1 MAKRKVSNPLALAVL
16 TQLSE
21 RPMHPYEMAS
31 TMRER
36 GKDLTVKLNYGSLY
50 TVVDSLQ
57 RAGFIVARETE
68 RDGRRPERTVYEIT
82 EAGAAEASDW
92 LRELLGK
99 PVKEYPRFLAGLTF
113 MPALP
118 PEEVIDLLRERRAH
132 LDEEIRSIKSD
143 LRLARTGWEGQPPLP
158 RLFVIE
164 GEYVLAMHEAEL
176 RWVGRLIRDLESGT
190 FDGLDQWRA
199 FQESTRAPGGGS
211 RSNLT

>member
-50 TVVDSLQ
+50 TVVEALQ

-82 EAGAAEASDW
+82 DAGAAEARDW
-92 LRELLGK
+92 LRELLGR
-99 PVKEYPRFLAGLTF
+99 PAKEYPQFLAGLTF
-113 MPALP
+113 MPVLP
-118 PEEVIDLLRERRAH
+118 PEEVLDLLRERHGILA
-132 LDEEIRSIKSD
+132 EQIRSIQSD
-143 LRLARTGWEGQPPLP
+143 LSRSRRGWEGQRPLP

-164 GEYVLAMHEAEL
+164 AEYELAMRQAER
-176 RWVGRLIRDLESGT
+176 RWIRKLIGDLESGT
-190 FDGLDQWRA
+190 FEGLDEWRRFHETA
-199 FQESTRAPGGGS
+199 SHTQEGAERT
-211 RSNLT
+211 

>member
-50 TVVDSLQ
+50 TVVDALQ
-57 RAGFIVARETE
+57 RAGFIAARETE

-82 EAGAAEASDW
+82 EAGAAEARDW

-113 MPALP
+113 MPVLP
-118 PEEVIDLLRERRAH
+118 PEEVMDLLRERNAH
-132 LDEEIRSIKSD
+132 LEEEIRSIKSD
-143 LRLARTGWEGQPPLP
+143 LRLARTGSQSHPPLP

-164 GEYVLAMHEAEL
+164 GEYVLAMREAEL
-176 RWVGRLIRDLESGT
+176 RWVGKLIHDLETET
-190 FDGLDQWRA
+190 FDGLDQWRY
-199 FQESTRAPGGGS
+199 FQEVARHKQEGAERT
-211 RSNLT
+211 